1 MTTPR
6 ERYRAVLSTREF
18 LVSLI
23 TPSETPRIPSRI
35 RSEARSL
42 LKHYPG
48 LLELEEAASGAPDVF
63 EGVSARRSEEQT
75 FMVAAAER
83 LEPPRRTWLE
93 ILNWW
98 SRRTLDVANEPREG

>member
-6 ERYRAVLSTREF
+6 ERYRAVLATREF

-23 TPSETPRIPSRI
+23 TPSETPRIPARI

-42 LKHYPG
+42 LRHYPNT
-48 LLELEEAASGAPDVF
+48 LDMEEAASGAPSVF
-63 EGVSARRSEEQT
+63 EGVSARRREEQT

-93 ILNWW
+93 VLGW
-98 SRRTLDVANEPREG
+98 SRRTDDVANEPGEG